1 MLIASM
7 NRLEFKSIHRCSFV
21 FMGKIEFRIRSP
33 PFKFE
38 TKKESNLKGKSMKTI
53 KIRKITGYKKWIIV
67 EVVEGSEEHK
77 QIIRTNKIMNYQNN
91 QERREFEKQRDVKE
105 NEVSADQL
113 FDEEGFEF
121 IDEALTPEEYV
132 LEQFKNNLLW
142 EAVQSLPQNQREIV
156 ILKFYHNLSIREIA
170 RLKGINHSSIA
181 KSLQSALDKLRK
193 VLNEEDFF

>member
-1 MLIASM
+1 
-7 NRLEFKSIHRCSFV
+7 
-21 FMGKIEFRIRSP
+21 
-33 PFKFE
+33 
-38 TKKESNLKGKSMKTI
+38 MKTI
-53 KIRKITGYKKWIIV
+53 KIRKITGYKRWSIV
-67 EVVEGSEEHK
+67 EVIEGSEEHK
-77 QIIRTNKIMNYQNN
+77 QIIHTNKIMNYQNN
-91 QERREFEKQRDVKE
+91 EERREFEKQRDVKK

-113 FDEEGFEF
+113 FDEEGFEL
-121 IDEALTPEEYV
+121 IDDAPIPEEYV

-142 EAVQSLPQNQREIV
+142 ETVQSLPQNQREIV